1 MAQFQFECKCA
12 ATTRIMPATSS
23 RHQIVLT
30 VSICTLTISA
40 ILLAGCSGILIQ
52 DNSVS
57 QCYLFATEEEVS
69 WSNRSSSYDN
79 DKKGTCI
86 LSEAS
91 AIIAV
96 ICLII
101 LFITELSR
109 LMLNL
114 PFEK

>member
-12 ATTRIMPATSS
+12 TTGIMPAKGLQ
-23 RHQIVLT
+23 RVLT
-30 VSICTLTISA
+30 ISICTLTFLA
-40 ILLAGCSGILIQ
+40 IPLASYSGVLIQ
-52 DNSVS
+52 GNSVPK
-57 QCYLFATEEEVS
+57 CYLFATEEEVN
-69 WSNRSSSYDN
+69 WSNGSSSYN
-79 DKKGTCI
+79 NYKKGACT

-91 AIIAV
+91 AIIAI

-109 LMLNL
+109 LILNL

>member
-1 MAQFQFECKCA
+1 
-12 ATTRIMPATSS
+12 MPATSS

-30 VSICTLTISA
+30 VSICTLTILA
-40 ILLAGCSGILIQ
+40 ILLAGYSGVLIQ
-52 DNSVS
+52 SNSNL

-69 WSNRSSSYDN
+69 WSNGSSNRSSNGSSSDDN
-79 DKKGTCI
+79 YYLENYKKGTCI

-91 AIIAV
+91 AIIAI

-101 LFITELSR
+101 LLITELSR
-109 LMLNL
+109 LILNL

>member
-1 MAQFQFECKCA
+1 
-12 ATTRIMPATSS
+12 MPATSS

-30 VSICTLTISA
+30 VSICILTILT
-40 ILLAGCSGILIQ
+40 ILPAGYSGVLTQ
-52 DNSVS
+52 GNSVS

-69 WSNRSSSYDN
+69 WSNGSSNRSSNGSSSDN
-79 DKKGTCI
+79 NYYLDNYKKGACI

-91 AIIAV
+91 VIIAI

-101 LFITELSR
+101 LFITELGR
-109 LMLNL
+109 LILSL